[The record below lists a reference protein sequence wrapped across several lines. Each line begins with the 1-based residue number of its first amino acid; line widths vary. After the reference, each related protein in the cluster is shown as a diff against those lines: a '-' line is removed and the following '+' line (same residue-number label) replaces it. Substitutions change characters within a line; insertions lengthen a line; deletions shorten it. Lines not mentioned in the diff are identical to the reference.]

1 MSKRSRNRQDPDA
14 PLSLDAESLL
24 RLGRIADLSGRSRE
38 RYLCVAGLGIPASG
52 TLLDHG
58 VASLLPAAAVIA
70 ALLAAFVVMMRRWG
84 LRPSTAPTG
93 DEVLARLEGSWD
105 AMALDVTSTPDEGPD
120 VERRSDLAMH
130 D

>member
-1 MSKRSRNRQDPDA
+1 MSKRSRNHQDPH
-14 PLSLDAESLL
+14 PQLYAESLL
-24 RLGRIADLSGRSRE
+24 RLGRSADLSGRSRE

-84 LRPSTAPTG
+84 LKPSTAPTG

-120 VERRSDLAMH
+120 VERRPDLALH